1 MDLNRKEFSILA
13 ALAET
18 DEALPQRALS
28 TRTGYSLGSVN
39 QLVRNLTAR
48 GLMQDSRITPE
59 GILALQPYRAKRAVF
74 IAAGFGSRLVPVTL
88 DMPKPLV
95 PVHGKRLI
103 DGLIDAVLAAGIE
116 DIIIVRGYMAE
127 KFDVLK
133 EKYPMI
139 RFVDN
144 PGYAEANNI
153 LSALCVKNELQ
164 NSYIFDADL
173 LIRNPGVITRYHY
186 TSDFLGVYK
195 ERTDDWCFPVKNGII
210 QDEKR
215 GGLDCYQVIG
225 ISYWNAADG
234 ARMAEDLQT
243 VAEMPGGREYY
254 WEQVPMSVLKDRYRV
269 AIRPCSEDDI
279 QEIDTFAELK
289 AIDPSY
295 ENYQEGR
302 A

>member
-1 MDLNRKEFSILA
+1 MELNRKEFSILA

-18 DEALPQRALS
+18 DEALPQRALAS
-28 TRTGYSLGSVN
+28 RTGYSLGTVN
-39 QLVRNLTAR
+39 QLVRKLTAR
-48 GLMQDSRITPE
+48 GLMKDSRITPE
-59 GILALQPYRAKRAVF
+59 GLEALQPYRAKRAVF
-74 IAAGFGSRLVPVTL
+74 IAAGFGSRLAPVTL
-88 DMPKPLV
+88 DTPKPLV
-95 PVHGKRLI
+95 RVHGERLI

-116 DIIIVRGYMAE
+116 DIIVVRGYMAQ

-139 RFVDN
+139 RFAEN
-144 PGYAEANNI
+144 PRYAEANNI
-153 LSALCVKNELQ
+153 LSALCVKDELQ
-164 NSYIFDADL
+164 NCYIFDADL
-173 LIRNPGVITRYHY
+173 LIRNPAVITRYHY

-225 ISYWNAADG
+225 ISYWNAEDG

-243 VAEMPGGREYY
+243 VVEMPGGREYY

-279 QEIDTFAELK
+279 QEIDTYAELK

-295 ENYQEGR
+295 EYYQEGR

>member
-28 TRTGYSLGSVN
+28 SRTGYSLGSVN

-48 GLMQDSRITPE
+48 ELMQDSRITPE

>member
-18 DEALPQRALS
+18 DAALPQRALS
-28 TRTGYSLGSVN
+28 SRTGYSLGSVN
-39 QLVRNLTAR
+39 QLVRTLTAR

-59 GILALQPYRAKRAVF
+59 GIRALQPYRAKRAVF

-116 DIIIVRGYMAE
+116 DIVIVRGYMAE

-133 EKYPMI
+133 EKYPML

-144 PGYAEANNI
+144 PGYSEANNI

-173 LIRNPGVITRYHY
+173 LIRNPAVITRYHY
-186 TSDFLGVYK
+186 TSDFLGVF
-195 ERTDDWCFPVKNGII
+195 R
-210 QDEKR
+210 
-215 GGLDCYQVIG
+215 
-225 ISYWNAADG
+225 
-234 ARMAEDLQT
+234 
-243 VAEMPGGREYY
+243 
-254 WEQVPMSVLKDRYRV
+254 
-269 AIRPCSEDDI
+269 
-279 QEIDTFAELK
+279 
-289 AIDPSY
+289 
-295 ENYQEGR
+295 
-302 A
+302 

>member
-1 MDLNRKEFSILA
+1 MDLTRKEFSILA

-18 DEALPQRALS
+18 EENLSQRALS
-28 TRTGYSLGSVN
+28 SRTGFSLGTVN
-39 QLVRNLTAR
+39 QIVRSLAER
-48 GLMQDSRITPE
+48 GLMQDGRITPE
-59 GILALQPYRAKRAVF
+59 GTEVLQPYRAKRAVF

-116 DIIIVRGYMAE
+116 DIVIVRGYMAE

-144 PGYAEANNI
+144 HGYAEANNI

-164 NSYIFDADL
+164 NTYIFDADL
-173 LIRNPGVITRYHY
+173 LIRNPSVITRYHY
-186 TSDFLGVYK
+186 TSDFLGIYK

-225 ISYWNAADG
+225 ISYWNAEDG
-234 ARMAEDLQT
+234 ARMAHDLQT
-243 VAEMPGGREYY
+243 VADMPGGREYY

-269 AIRPCSEDDI
+269 AIRPCSDDDI

>member
-28 TRTGYSLGSVN
+28 SRTGYSLGSVN

-48 GLMQDSRITPE
+48 GLMQDSRITPK

>member
-1 MDLNRKEFSILA
+1 MDLNRKEFSVLA

-28 TRTGYSLGSVN
+28 SRTGYSLGSVN

-127 KFDVLK
+127 TVDVLK

-173 LIRNPGVITRYHY
+173 LIRNPGVIARYHY

-302 A
+302 T

>member
-28 TRTGYSLGSVN
+28 SRTGYSLGSVN

-48 GLMQDSRITPE
+48 GLMQDSRITPK
-59 GILALQPYRAKRAVF
+59 GILALQPYLAKRAVF

-153 LSALCVKNELQ
+153 LSALCVKNELK

-225 ISYWNAADG
+225 ISYWNATDG

>member
-28 TRTGYSLGSVN
+28 SRTGYSLGSVN
-39 QLVRNLTAR
+39 QLVRTLTAR

-59 GILALQPYRAKRAVF
+59 GIRALQPYRAKRAVF

-116 DIIIVRGYMAE
+116 DIVIVRGYMAE

-133 EKYPMI
+133 EKYPML
-139 RFVDN
+139 RFVEN

-173 LIRNPGVITRYHY
+173 LIRNPAVITRYHY

-225 ISYWNAADG
+225 ISYWNAEDG

-243 VAEMPGGREYY
+243 VAEMPGGGEYY

-269 AIRPCSEDDI
+269 AIRPCGEEDI

>member
-1 MDLNRKEFSILA
+1 MELTRKEFSILA

-18 DEALPQRALS
+18 EENLSQRALS
-28 TRTGYSLGSVN
+28 SRTGFSLGTVN
-39 QLVRNLTAR
+39 QIVRSLAER
-48 GLMQDSRITPE
+48 GLMQDGQITRE
-59 GILALQPYRAKRAVF
+59 GTEALQPYRAKRAVF

-116 DIIIVRGYMAE
+116 DIVIVRGYMAE

-144 PGYAEANNI
+144 HGYAEANNI
-153 LSALCVKNELQ
+153 LSALRVKNELQ
-164 NSYIFDADL
+164 NTYIFDADL
-173 LIRNPGVITRYHY
+173 LIRNPSVITRYHY
-186 TSDFLGVYK
+186 TSDFLGIYK

-225 ISYWNAADG
+225 ISYWNAEDG
-234 ARMAEDLQT
+234 ARMAGDLQT
-243 VAEMPGGREYY
+243 VADMPGGREYY

-269 AIRPCSEDDI
+269 AIRPCSDDDI
-279 QEIDTFAELK
+279 QEIDTFAELR

>member
-1 MDLNRKEFSILA
+1 MSLNRKEFAILA
-13 ALAET
+13 ALAESQ
-18 DEALPQRALS
+18 ENLSQRALS
-28 TRTGYSLGSVN
+28 SRTGFSLGTVN
-39 QLVRNLTAR
+39 QIVRSLGER
-48 GLMQDSRITPE
+48 GLMRDGRITAE
-59 GILALQPYRAKRAVF
+59 GTEALQPYRAKRAVF

-95 PVHGKRLI
+95 PVRGKRLI
-103 DGLIDAVLAAGIE
+103 DGLIDAVLAAGID
-116 DIIIVRGYMAE
+116 DIVIVRGYMAE
-127 KFDVLK
+127 KFDALT

-144 PGYAEANNI
+144 PRYAEANNI
-153 LSALCVKNELQ
+153 LSALCVKDELQ

-173 LIRNPGVITRYHY
+173 LIRNPAVITRYHY

-225 ISYWNAADG
+225 ISYWNAEDG
-234 ARMAEDLQT
+234 ARMAKDLQT
-243 VAEMPGGREYY
+243 VADMPGGREYY

-279 QEIDTFAELK
+279 MEIDTYAELK

>member
-28 TRTGYSLGSVN
+28 SRTGYSLGSVN

-48 GLMQDSRITPE
+48 ELMQDSRITPK

-127 KFDVLK
+127 KFEVLK

>member
-28 TRTGYSLGSVN
+28 SRTGYSLGSVN

>member
-18 DEALPQRALS
+18 DAALPQRALS
-28 TRTGYSLGSVN
+28 SRTGYSLGSVN
-39 QLVRNLTAR
+39 QLVRTLTAR

-59 GILALQPYRAKRAVF
+59 GIRALQPYRAKRAVF

-116 DIIIVRGYMAE
+116 DIVIVRGYMAE

-133 EKYPMI
+133 EKYPML

-144 PGYAEANNI
+144 PGYSEANNI

-173 LIRNPGVITRYHY
+173 LIRNPAVITRYHY

-225 ISYWNAADG
+225 ISYWNAEDG

-254 WEQVPMSVLKDRYRV
+254 WEQVPMSVLKERYRV

>member
-28 TRTGYSLGSVN
+28 SRTGYSLGSVN

-48 GLMQDSRITPE
+48 GLMQDSRITQE
-59 GILALQPYRAKRAVF
+59 GIQALQPYRAKRAVF

>member
-28 TRTGYSLGSVN
+28 SRTGYSLGSVN

-48 GLMQDSRITPE
+48 ELMQDSRITPE

-173 LIRNPGVITRYHY
+173 LIRNPAVITRYHY

>member
-28 TRTGYSLGSVN
+28 SRTGYSLGSVN

-59 GILALQPYRAKRAVF
+59 GIRALQPYRAKRAVF

-116 DIIIVRGYMAE
+116 DLIIVRGYMAE

>member
-28 TRTGYSLGSVN
+28 SRTGYSLGSVN

-103 DGLIDAVLAAGIE
+103 DGLIDAVLAAAIE

>member
-18 DEALPQRALS
+18 ETPLSQRALAA
-28 TRTGYSLGSVN
+28 RTGHSLGTVN
-39 QLVRNLTAR
+39 QLVRKLTAR
-48 GLMQDSRITPE
+48 GLMQDGSITPE
-59 GILALQPYRAKRAVF
+59 GIGALQPYRARRAVF
-74 IAAGFGSRLVPVTL
+74 IAAGFGSRLAPVTL
-88 DMPKPLV
+88 DTPKPLV
-95 PVHGKRLI
+95 TVHGKRLI

-116 DIIIVRGYMAE
+116 DIIVVRGYMAQ

-139 RFVDN
+139 RFAEN
-144 PGYAEANNI
+144 PRYAEANNI
-153 LSALCVKNELQ
+153 LSALCVKDELQ
-164 NSYIFDADL
+164 NAYIFDADL
-173 LIRNPGVITRYHY
+173 LIRNPAVITRYHY

-225 ISYWNAADG
+225 ISYWNAEDG
-234 ARMAEDLQT
+234 ARMAKDLQT
-243 VAEMPGGREYY
+243 VVEMPGGKEYY

-279 QEIDTFAELK
+279 QEIDTYAELK

>member
-1 MDLNRKEFSILA
+1 MELSKKSFDVLVAVAEGKAPLSQRKLA
-13 ALAET
+13 AA
-18 DEALPQRALS
+18 A
-28 TRTGYSLGSVN
+28 GCSLGTVN
-39 QLVRNLTAR
+39 QLLRRLTED
-48 GLMQDSRITPE
+48 GLIRDGKITE
-59 GILALQPYRAKRAVF
+59 KGLTELEPYRAKRAVF

-116 DIIIVRGYMAE
+116 DIIIVRGYMAQ

-139 RFVDN
+139 RFAEN
-144 PGYAEANNI
+144 PRYAEANNI
-153 LSALCVKNELQ
+153 LSALCVKDELQ

-173 LIRNPGVITRYHY
+173 LIRNPAVITKYHY

-225 ISYWNAADG
+225 ISYWNGEDG
-234 ARMAEDLQT
+234 ARMAKDLQT
-243 VAEMPGGREYY
+243 VVEMPGGREYY

-269 AIRPCSEDDI
+269 AIRPCREEDI

>member
-1 MDLNRKEFSILA
+1 
-13 ALAET
+13 
-18 DEALPQRALS
+18 
-28 TRTGYSLGSVN
+28 
-39 QLVRNLTAR
+39 
-48 GLMQDSRITPE
+48 MQDSRITPK

-103 DGLIDAVLAAGIE
+103 DGLIDTVLAAGIE

-225 ISYWNAADG
+225 ISYWNAEDG
-234 ARMAEDLQT
+234 ARMAGDLQT
-243 VAEMPGGREYY
+243 VVEMPGGREYY

-279 QEIDTFAELK
+279 QEIDTYAELK

>member
-1 MDLNRKEFSILA
+1 MELTRKEFSILA

-18 DEALPQRALS
+18 EENLSQRALS
-28 TRTGYSLGSVN
+28 SRTGFSLGTVN
-39 QLVRNLTAR
+39 QIVRSLAER
-48 GLMQDSRITPE
+48 GLMQDGRITPE
-59 GILALQPYRAKRAVF
+59 GTEVLQPYRAKRAVF

-116 DIIIVRGYMAE
+116 DIVIVRGYMAE

-164 NSYIFDADL
+164 NTYIFDADL
-173 LIRNPGVITRYHY
+173 LIRNPSVITRYHY
-186 TSDFLGVYK
+186 TSDFLGIYK

-225 ISYWNAADG
+225 ISYWNAEDG
-234 ARMAEDLQT
+234 ARMAHDLQT
-243 VAEMPGGREYY
+243 VADMPGGREYY

-269 AIRPCSEDDI
+269 AIRPCSDDDI

>member
-1 MDLNRKEFSILA
+1 MELSKKSFDLLA
-13 ALAET
+13 ALAQT
-18 DEALPQRALS
+18 PAPLSQRRLAAAS
-28 TRTGYSLGSVN
+28 GWSLGTVN
-39 QLVRNLTAR
+39 QLVKQLTEE
-48 GLMQDSRITPE
+48 GLICGGRITQE
-59 GILALQPYRAKRAVF
+59 GLAALQPYRARRAVF

-88 DMPKPLV
+88 DMPKPLI

-139 RFVDN
+139 HFVDN
-144 PGYAEANNI
+144 PDYAEANNI
-153 LSALCVKNELQ
+153 LSALCVKEQLQ

-173 LIRNPGVITRYHY
+173 LIKNPGIITEYHY
-186 TSDFLGVYK
+186 TSDFLGIYK
-195 ERTDDWCFPVKNGII
+195 VRTDDWCFPVKGGII
-210 QDEKR
+210 QDERR
-215 GGLDCYQVIG
+215 GGLSCYQVIG
-225 ISYWNAADG
+225 ISYWNAEDG
-234 ARMAEDLQT
+234 ARLSEDLQT

-269 AIRPCSEDDI
+269 AIRPCSEEDI
-279 QEIDTFAELK
+279 MEIDTFAELK

-295 ENYQEGR
+295 ANYQEGR
-302 A
+302 V

>member
-1 MDLNRKEFSILA
+1 MDLTRKEFSILA
-13 ALAET
+13 ALAESG
-18 DEALPQRALS
+18 EPLPQRALAS
-28 TRTGYSLGSVN
+28 RTGFSLGTVN
-39 QLVRNLTAR
+39 RLVRILADR
-48 GLMQDSRITPE
+48 GLMQDGRITPE
-59 GILALQPYRAKRAVF
+59 GLEALQPYRARRAVF

-95 PVHGKRLI
+95 PVQGKRLI
-103 DGLIDAVLAAGIE
+103 DGLIDAVLAAGID
-116 DIIIVRGYMAE
+116 DIVIVRGYMAE

-133 EKYPMI
+133 EKYPMV

-144 PGYAEANNI
+144 VRYAEANNI
-153 LSALCVKNELQ
+153 LSALCVKGELQ

-173 LIRNPGVITRYHY
+173 LIRNPAVITPYHY
-186 TSDFLGVYK
+186 TSDFLGIYK

-225 ISYWNAADG
+225 ISYWNAEDG
-234 ARMAEDLQT
+234 ARMEKDLQT
-243 VAEMPGGREYY
+243 VADMPGGREYY

-269 AIRPCSEDDI
+269 AIRPCSDDDI

>member
-28 TRTGYSLGSVN
+28 SRTGYSLGSVN

-48 GLMQDSRITPE
+48 ELMQDSRITPK

-127 KFDVLK
+127 KFEVLK

-173 LIRNPGVITRYHY
+173 LIRNPAVITRYHY

>member
-28 TRTGYSLGSVN
+28 SRTGYSLGSVN
-39 QLVRNLTAR
+39 QLVRTLTAR

-59 GILALQPYRAKRAVF
+59 GIRALQPYRAKRAVF

-103 DGLIDAVLAAGIE
+103 DGLIDAVFAAGIE
-116 DIIIVRGYMAE
+116 DIVIVRGYMAE

-133 EKYPMI
+133 EKYPML
-139 RFVDN
+139 RFVEN

-173 LIRNPGVITRYHY
+173 LIRNPAVITRYHY

-225 ISYWNAADG
+225 ISYWNAEDG

-254 WEQVPMSVLKDRYRV
+254 WEQVPMSVLKERYRV

>member
-28 TRTGYSLGSVN
+28 SRTGYSLGSVN

-48 GLMQDSRITPE
+48 GLMQDSRITPK

-173 LIRNPGVITRYHY
+173 LIRNPAVITRYHY

>member
-28 TRTGYSLGSVN
+28 SRTGYSLGSVN

-48 GLMQDSRITPE
+48 GLMQDSRITPK

-173 LIRNPGVITRYHY
+173 LIRNPAVITRYHY

-225 ISYWNAADG
+225 ISYWNAEDG